1 MGQFGSQTSFWH
13 FISGVDAILNL
24 KALTTHT
31 YTSLCSQTPAK
42 DTGRQI
48 LAEIGYLRK

>member
-13 FISGVDAILNL
+13 FISGVDTILNL

-31 YTSLCSQTPAK
+31 YYTSLCSETPAK
-42 DTGRQI
+42 GTGRKI
-48 LAEIGYLRK
+48 LVEIGYL